1 MSVTR
6 KGVTDALF
14 DGYRLRPAAE
24 FTHEYRNSRE
34 GEKTREKLGLR
45 KPNPPTPQA
54 PTPPAIEDAD
64 ARRQDEGDRL
74 RRRRGRAA
82 AVLTDGNAG
91 TPMTASKTLLGA

>member
-14 DGYRLRPAAE
+14 DGYRVRPAAE

-34 GEKTREKLGLR
+34 GEKSREKLGIR
-45 KPNPPTPQA
+45 KPNPATPQA
-54 PTPPAIEDAD
+54 PTPPAIEDTE
-64 ARRQDEGDRL
+64 ARRQDESDRI
-74 RRRRGRAA
+74 RMRRGRAA
-82 AVLTDGNAG
+82 AILSDRSAG